1 MYVAETQVRVRYAET
16 DQMGYAYYGN
26 YATYYEVGRVEALR
40 QLGFQYK
47 EMEENGIMMPVTD
60 LKCKFLKPAKYD
72 ELITIRVIIKA
83 LPSVRMYFYY
93 EVLDAD
99 GNKLN
104 EGETTLVFINMS
116 SNRPCKAPE
125 YLLKKLSPYFE

>member
-47 EMEENGIMMPVTD
+47 EMEENGIMMPVTE

-125 YLLKKLSPYFE
+125 YLLEKLSPYFE

>member
-1 MYVAETQVRVRYAET
+1 
-16 DQMGYAYYGN
+16 
-26 YATYYEVGRVEALR
+26 
-40 QLGFQYK
+40 
-47 EMEENGIMMPVTD
+47 
-60 LKCKFLKPAKYD
+60 
-72 ELITIRVIIKA
+72 
-83 LPSVRMYFYY
+83 MYFYY

>member
-1 MYVAETQVRVRYAET
+1 MYVAETQLRVRYAET

-60 LKCKFLKPAKYD
+60 LKCKFLKPARYD

-104 EGETTLVFINMS
+104 EGETTLVFVNMS

-125 YLLKKLSPYFE
+125 YLLEKLSPYFE

>member
-60 LKCKFLKPAKYD
+60 LKCKFLKPARYD

-116 SNRPCKAPE
+116 TNRPCKAPV
-125 YLLKKLSPYFE
+125 YLLEKLSPYFE

>member
-1 MYVAETQVRVRYAET
+1 
-16 DQMGYAYYGN
+16 
-26 YATYYEVGRVEALR
+26 
-40 QLGFQYK
+40 
-47 EMEENGIMMPVTD
+47 MEENGIMMPVTD
-60 LKCKFLKPAKYD
+60 LKCKFLKPARYD

-104 EGETTLVFINMS
+104 EGETTLVFVNMS

-125 YLLKKLSPYFE
+125 YLLEKLSPYFE

>member
-60 LKCKFLKPAKYD
+60 LKCKFLKPARYD

-125 YLLKKLSPYFE
+125 YLLEKLSPYFE

>member
-47 EMEENGIMMPVTD
+47 EMEENGIMMPVTH
-60 LKCKFLKPAKYD
+60 LKCKFLKPARYD

-93 EVLDAD
+93 EVLDAA

-116 SNRPCKAPE
+116 TNRPCKAPE
-125 YLLKKLSPYFE
+125 YLLEKLSPYFE

>member
-47 EMEENGIMMPVTD
+47 EMEENGMMMPVTD
-60 LKCKFLKPAKYD
+60 LKCKFLKPARYD

>member
-60 LKCKFLKPAKYD
+60 LKCKFLKPARYD

-104 EGETTLVFINMS
+104 EGETTLVFVNMS

-125 YLLKKLSPYFE
+125 YLLEKLSPYFE

>member
-125 YLLKKLSPYFE
+125 YLLEKLSPYFE

>member
-60 LKCKFLKPAKYD
+60 LKCKFLKPARYD

>member
-40 QLGFQYK
+40 QLSFQYK

-60 LKCKFLKPAKYD
+60 LKCKFLKPARYD

>member
-1 MYVAETQVRVRYAET
+1 MYIAETQVRVRYAET

-40 QLGFQYK
+40 QLGFEYRK
-47 EMEENGIMMPVTD
+47 MEEDGIMMPVTE

-72 ELITIRVIIKA
+72 ELITIRVIIKE
-83 LPSVRMYFYY
+83 LPSVRMFFHY
-93 EVLDAD
+93 EVIGENGD
-99 GNKLN
+99 KLN

-116 SNRPCKAPE
+116 SNRPCKAPD
-125 YLLKKLSPYFE
+125 YLLGIMKPHFQ